1 MKIVKTFA
9 ERLKEALMIRDIK
22 PARLSEI
29 TGINKSTISQYLS
42 NVYSPKRK
50 RIEIFAKTLNVNEAW
65 LMGYDV
71 SIERNQEDEK
81 SNNKL
86 SLRERLQF
94 EELLQQNA
102 MFFNDE
108 GVSLDDKKKFLD
120 ALQEVFYEVKTLKK
134 IEKNNKK

>member
-9 ERLKEALMIRDIK
+9 ERLKEALVIRDIK

-108 GVSLDDKKKFLD
+108 EVSLDDKKKFLD

>member
-1 MKIVKTFA
+1 MKKDTFA
-9 ERLKEALMIRDIK
+9 NRIK
-22 PARLSEI
+22 KAMDLQNVKQVDLVNI
-29 TGINKSTISQYLS
+29 TGIQKSSLSQYIS
-42 NVYSPKRK
+42 GKVVPKQNNVYLL
-50 RIEIFAKTLNVNEAW
+50 AKALNVNEAW